1 MPLPIPENP
10 DSFRRLVDIMDALL
24 SPEGCPWD
32 REQDHRSLRPYVI
45 EEAHEVCEAIDDG
58 DLEELCGELGDLG
71 LQIVFHAALAKRT
84 GGFTVDDIYD
94 RICRKLIRRHPHVF
108 ADVDADNSGQVLK
121 NWEAIKREE
130 RVEKNGEERPP
141 SALDGVPVAL
151 PALQRAQRIQAKAAR
166 VGFDWGD
173 VQPVLSK
180 IREEFAELEV
190 EIAPRTDEIGAPV
203 HQSNPSLSPTEK
215 LRMEDELGD
224 LLFAIVNLSRF
235 LGIDAEQALQGTNKK
250 FISRFGH
257 VEKRLAEQGRKPTEA
272 TLEEMDVLW
281 EEAKRSLKGEEGSL
295 KLEG

>member
-1 MPLPIPENP
+1 MPIPIPENP
-10 DSFRRLVDIMDALL
+10 DSFRRLVEIMDALL

-45 EEAHEVCEAIDDG
+45 EESHEVCEAIDDG
-58 DLEELCGELGDLG
+58 DMEELCGELGDLG

-108 ADVDADNSGQVLK
+108 GDVDADNAGQVLK

-130 RVEKNGEERPP
+130 RAEKNGQDQPP
-141 SALDGVPVAL
+141 SALHGVPVAL

-180 IREEFAELEV
+180 IREEFTELEA
-190 EIAPRTDEIGAPV
+190 EISPRNEAIGAPV
-203 HQSNPSLSPTEK
+203 HHSKPNLSPTEK

-250 FISRFGH
+250 IISRFQY
-257 VEKRLAEQGRKPTEA
+257 VEKRLAEKGSKPTDS
-272 TLEEMDVLW
+272 TLEEMDSLW
-281 EEAKRSLKGEEGSL
+281 EEAKGRAKREG
-295 KLEG
+295 